1 MRCSKAVVRAGRD
14 KGGGGTGVISHGAA
28 AHLHWVDRKM
38 AEAAREGYGVAV
50 AVPASDAFLLQFR
63 LAQLARLA
71 RLVGLRVGARPG
83 LGLGLE
89 HGGLAS
95 RDAAGLAAWSSDL
108 AACSSVRWAA
118 LH

>member
-71 RLVGLRVGARPG
+71 RLVCLVRVRVRGRVRVRVRVSVRVRVRVSVRVRVLGLRLGSGSG
-83 LGLGLE
+83 LGQG
-89 HGGLAS
+89 
-95 RDAAGLAAWSSDL
+95 
-108 AACSSVRWAA
+108 
-118 LH
+118 